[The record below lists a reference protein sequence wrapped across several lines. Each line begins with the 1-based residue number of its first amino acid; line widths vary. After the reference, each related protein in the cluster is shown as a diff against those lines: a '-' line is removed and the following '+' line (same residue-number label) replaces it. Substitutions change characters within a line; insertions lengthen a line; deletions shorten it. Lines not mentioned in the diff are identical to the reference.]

1 MNLSWMVPLM
11 IGIPFVGGALNL
23 LLPKKDERTHA
34 WVTHIAMGLHLV
46 TTLAAIIV
54 WFLQGATLWKSDPIS
69 LYTSHRYHFALSWV
83 LDRVSIAFL
92 GTLAVVSYSIT
103 RYALIYLAKDEGYRR
118 FFSTLCFFV
127 FGYTVVVVADNF
139 EMLFAGWEFLG
150 ITSFLLISFYRY
162 RVRPVKNALKIFTI
176 YRLGD
181 VGLLLGAWLSQLV
194 WHETLNFDRLSEF
207 ATLID
212 TPLENTEA
220 LFISLLIV
228 LSAAA
233 KSAQFPFCFWLP
245 KAMEGPTPSS
255 AIFYGALSI
264 HVGVYILL
272 RMFPLWGGFWIAKTL
287 LFSIGLLTILIS
299 ASATR
304 VQANIKAQIGYSSLI
319 QVGFMF
325 CEIALGLETLCLIHV
340 ISNAFLRGYQLLVSP
355 SVVSYLIRY
364 HNEIPPRQ
372 ARGFFGRLQVS
383 EGRLLATWYLYS
395 LREGYLEGL
404 MERFLW
410 NPLKRIGYLSS
421 LFFSKPVLWFFL
433 ALGGAVTIIG
443 VIPSYAEKVEFTTPF
458 VSSLAIFL
466 VLASLY
472 ERHSTLKA
480 WSLLGLT
487 QIFLVASVA
496 VTDHFSARD
505 LLIYVSGI
513 SVFWPLGAW
522 ILFSLP
528 VRDLAGFHGLY
539 GTFKKADIV
548 FLLCCLGVSGFP
560 ISPSYLGEDLI
571 LHHATQEKMWLA
583 LLIAFCFIISGISA
597 LRLYSRLFLGP
608 PRNTSSRSVG

>member
-1 MNLSWMVPLM
+1 MNLEWLIYLILILPFLGGVLNCL
-11 IGIPFVGGALNL
+11 IP
-23 LLPKKDERTHA
+23 KQDERSHAAITHA
-34 WVTHIAMGLHLV
+34 VAGLHLLA
-46 TTLAAIIV
+46 TLATIV
-54 WFLQGATLWKSDPIS
+54 CWVVRGAVPWKSHAIS
-69 LYTSHRYHFALSWV
+69 LYSSHDYHFALSWV
-83 LDRVSIAFL
+83 VDWVTVAFL
-92 GTLAVVSYSIT
+92 ATLSIVSFSIT
-103 RYALIYLAKDEGYRR
+103 RYAIVYLAKDEGYRR

-127 FGYTVVVVADNF
+127 FGFSVVVLADNF

-176 YRLGD
+176 YRFGD

-194 WHETLNFDRLSEF
+194 WHQTLNFDRLSEF
-207 ATLID
+207 ALSID

-228 LSAAA
+228 FSAAA
-233 KSAQFPFCFWLP
+233 KSAQFPFCFWIP

-272 RMFPLWGGFWIAKTL
+272 RMFPLWGGFFIAKAF
-287 LFSIGLLTILIS
+287 LFSIGLLTVLIAS
-299 ASATR
+299 SATR

-364 HNEIPPRQ
+364 HNEVPERQ
-372 ARGFFGRLQVS
+372 KRGIFQGPHWNHR
-383 EGRLLATWYLYS
+383 RILATWYLFA
-395 LREGYLEGL
+395 LREGFLEGL
-404 MERFLW
+404 LEKTFW
-410 NPLKRIGYLSS
+410 NPIKYIGHRSS
-421 LFFSKPVLWFFL
+421 FLFPKGLLWIFL
-433 ALGGAVTIIG
+433 LLGATTAGLG
-443 VIPSYAEKVEFTTPF
+443 VSSAFAARVEFTTPIMAC
-458 VSSLAIFL
+458 LAIL
-466 VLASLY
+466 SVLASLS
-472 ERHSTLKA
+472 ERQSALRA

-487 QIFLVASVA
+487 QVFLVASVA

-505 LLIYVSGI
+505 LLIYLSGI
-513 SVFWPLGAW
+513 ALFWPLGVGV
-522 ILFSLP
+522 LKSLP
-528 VRDLAGFHGLY
+528 VQDLSGFHGLY
-539 GTFKKADIV
+539 GSFKRIDLV
-548 FLLCCLGVSGFP
+548 FLICCLGVAGFP

-571 LHHATQEKMWLA
+571 LHHATQERLWLA

-597 LRLYSRLFLGP
+597 LRIYSRLFLGP
-608 PRNTSSRSVG
+608 PSNASRRSV

>member
-1 MNLSWMVPLM
+1 MNLEWLIYFILVVPFFGGVLNCL
-11 IGIPFVGGALNL
+11 IPKQDEKLHAGI
-23 LLPKKDERTHA
+23 THVVA
-34 WVTHIAMGLHLV
+34 GLHLLG
-46 TTLAAIIV
+46 TLAAIGCWV
-54 WFLQGATLWKSDPIS
+54 VQGARPWKSDFIS
-69 LYTSHRYHFALSWV
+69 LYTSHQYHFALSWV
-83 LDRVSIAFL
+83 MDWITVAFL
-92 GTLAVVSYSIT
+92 GTLSIVSYSIT
-103 RYALIYLAKDEGYRR
+103 RYALVYLVGDEGYRR

-127 FGYTVVVVADNF
+127 FGFSVVVLADNF

-207 ATLID
+207 TRLLD
-212 TPLENTEA
+212 TPLENKEA
-220 LFISLLIV
+220 LIISLLIV

-233 KSAQFPFCFWLP
+233 KSAQFPFCFWIP

-264 HVGVYILL
+264 HVGVYVLL
-272 RMFPLWGGFWIAKTL
+272 RMFPLWGGFWIAKAF
-287 LFSIGLLTILIS
+287 LFTIGFLTIVIA

-364 HNEIPPRQ
+364 HNEVPERQ
-372 ARGFFGRLQVS
+372 KRGFFQGLQFS
-383 EGRLLATWYLYS
+383 NHRLLATWYLFS
-395 LREGYLEGL
+395 LREGYLEQL
-404 MERFLW
+404 LERLFW
-410 NPLKRIGYLSS
+410 KPIKKIGHLSS
-421 LFFSKPVLWFFL
+421 VLFPKRLLWLVLFL
-433 ALGGAVTIIG
+433 GASVAGLGVSSPFA
-443 VIPSYAEKVEFTTPF
+443 AKVEFTTPF
-458 VSSLAIFL
+458 IACLAILL
-466 VLASLY
+466 VLASLS
-472 ERHSTLKA
+472 ERHSTLRA

-487 QIFLVASVA
+487 QVFLVASVA
-496 VTDHFSARD
+496 VTDHFSAID
-505 LLIYVSGI
+505 LLIYLSGI
-513 SVFWPLGAW
+513 AVFWPLGAW
-522 ILFSLP
+522 ILNSLP
-528 VRDLAGFHGLY
+528 VRDLSNFHGLY
-539 GTFKKADIV
+539 GSFRRIDLV
-548 FLLCCLGVSGFP
+548 FLICCLGVSGFP
-560 ISPSYLGEDLI
+560 ISPSFLGEDLI

-597 LRLYSRLFLGP
+597 LRIYSRLFLGP
-608 PRNTSSRSVG
+608 PSTASRRSV